1 MGLLDD
7 IVQGA
12 LGGQQGSG
20 QGAGGLLEMVM
31 GIINSPQVGGLAGLI
46 NMFTNKGLG
55 DVASSWVSTGENM
68 PISAEQLRD
77 VLGSDQ
83 IEQIAS
89 QLNMPGQDALSG
101 LTSMLPQVVDK
112 LTPDGQIPDEGVL
125 DQGISQLKE
134 KLFG

>member
-12 LGGQQGSG
+12 LGGRQGVEGGSG
-20 QGAGGLLEMVM
+20 LLTMVM

-68 PISAEQLRD
+68 PISAEQLRN

-83 IEQIAS
+83 IEQIAG
-89 QLNMPGQDALSG
+89 QLNIPGQDALSG

-112 LTPDGQIPDEGVL
+112 LTPDGQIPDEGAL
-125 DQGISQLKE
+125 DQGLSQLKE